1 MILFIKRIYKALT
14 PVIIQKYI
22 STHITK
28 SSYVNKFQ
36 LYIDEKLLF
45 IHIPKAAG
53 VSVHKTLFGIDSP
66 GHHLTASIHKSRF
79 SEKEWDQ
86 TFKFTFV
93 RNPYSRLYSAYNYLS
108 QGGRR
113 RDLDKEYQC
122 KLNTYESF
130 DAFVING
137 LEKAVNEK
145 IQHFTPQF
153 EMITDSNGVLMVDF
167 IGKYETLEIDFRI
180 IQHLSKRKII
190 RNLKQENF
198 ATTPKEHFTFSPQ
211 MINIVQKVYQK
222 DFELFGY
229 PLTP

>member
-1 MILFIKRIYKALT
+1 MFCYIILLIFTIS
-14 PVIIQKYI
+14 VICYFLYP
-22 STHITK
+22 T
-28 SSYVNKFQ
+28 YVNKSQ

-79 SEKEWDQ
+79 SKKEWDQ

-137 LEKAVNEK
+137 LEKSVNEK
-145 IQHFTPQF
+145 I
-153 EMITDSNGVLMVDF
+153 L
-167 IGKYETLEIDFRI
+167 IGRPPYSTGIEPR
-180 IQHLSKRKII
+180 
-190 RNLKQENF
+190 
-198 ATTPKEHFTFSPQ
+198 
-211 MINIVQKVYQK
+211 
-222 DFELFGY
+222 
-229 PLTP
+229 